1 MNDEYLNSWLEID
14 EATDVVAS
22 LRHTLHLFKFVS
34 ADSTIW
40 KWVILSMH
48 SATQGAMVCHL
59 NGTDNLGCLSEI
71 SGAAKL
77 DWREHNR
84 RFEINRINLGSDE
97 YGLPSKR
104 PATKADFQP
113 REYLAKPS
121 ELFERLMK
129 PTKRLESGVG
139 QILQISVA
147 QRRAFKKL
155 DELRNQFIHFS
166 PMGWSIEIAGLPT
179 ICSEMLSVISMI
191 ESDDWPFRHLKP
203 QSRAELKNLI
213 LELQGVL
220 QQMR

>member
-1 MNDEYLNSWLEID
+1 MDDEDLNSWLEID

-22 LRHTLHLFKFVS
+22 LRHMLHLLKLVS

-48 SATQGAMVCHL
+48 SALQGAMVCHL
-59 NGTDNLGCLSEI
+59 NGTANSGCRSTK
-71 SGAAKL
+71 SAAAWL
-77 DWREHNR
+77 DWHERDR
-84 RFEINRINLGSDE
+84 RGEINWINLESDE
-97 YGLPSKR
+97 YGLPSKT
-104 PATKADFQP
+104 PATKADFPP

-129 PTKRLESGVG
+129 PKKRLELGVG
-139 QILQISVA
+139 QILRISVA

-166 PMGWSIEIAGLPT
+166 PMGWSIEIDGLPT